1 MRPKKTGATLRQTEK
16 LKPSFKYQKE
26 QGKLRGP
33 VSSRTIGRPWSQKKN
48 GNDRVNSAKN
58 EFKVLNNAQDCMDA
72 KFTSG
77 SGIAAKAI
85 SKEKNLEADFQAR
98 AIQSDKG
105 SLNT

>member
-1 MRPKKTGATLRQTEK
+1 
-16 LKPSFKYQKE
+16 
-26 QGKLRGP
+26 
-33 VSSRTIGRPWSQKKN
+33 
-48 GNDRVNSAKN
+48 
-58 EFKVLNNAQDCMDA
+58 MDA

-98 AIQSDKG
+98 AIQSDKC